1 MLFLS
6 GFGAIFSLGA
16 PDVKE
21 SKRSWILLD
30 STPWIPDSSY
40 WILDSLSVELGF
52 RIPVVN
58 GIRYSL
64 TRIPHSKSKNFPES
78 GIWIPLHCT
87 WGEIYKAKCQRNIFY
102 SLSSSFTFPFS
113 IAGLHVTSR
122 RPCWWRRTKAFLSSG
137 N

>member
-6 GFGAIFSLGA
+6 GFAAIFSLGA

-52 RIPVVN
+52 WIPIVN

-64 TRIPHSKSKNFPES
+64 TCIPHSKSKNFPES
-78 GIWIPLHCT
+78 GILIPLHCT

-102 SLSSSFTFPFS
+102 SLSSSFPFPFS

-122 RPCWWRRTKAFLSSG
+122 RPCWWSRTKAFLSSG